1 MLTVPIFFW
10 LLGCIALG
18 AGYAL
23 LLYRWQTRLN
33 RSLRNALFVLR
44 TLAVAAITFL
54 LFAPPIKTT
63 DRTSEK
69 PLIILA
75 QDNSQ
80 SINVSKA
87 AGFNPVSY
95 AKQFKTLEKALSG
108 EYEVR
113 SFSFGAAVDRGL
125 KFGFD
130 SKLTNLASVF
140 QMIDNDFTN
149 RNVGAVI
156 IASDGIYNKGG
167 NPVYES
173 KNLKAPVY
181 SVALGDTVP
190 KKDLLISNVNYNNI
204 AFLNNQFQIEVSVE
218 AFQSQGAGSRLTVT
232 DQSGTLF
239 TRHLAISSNEF
250 RLTVPISLPAKRRGI
265 QRYAISLSPV
275 ANELSK
281 ENNTQTIFVEV
292 IDGRQNVLIIAN
304 SPHPDIAALR
314 QSIEINKNYEVHIAY
329 ADDVSEA
336 AVRKAGLVI
345 LHQLPSLSNP
355 ASRLLQQ
362 LVAKPVLYVLGA
374 QSSPSFF
381 STSQNVLNIN
391 SSGSTQEVLARVSPD
406 FYGFTLSDNGKTKLQ
421 SFAPLIAPFGNYGVK
436 GPATIALVQQ
446 IGKVPTTIPLL
457 IFGGDQQRKV
467 GVLAGEGIWR
477 WRLEEFQ
484 ESSSHEAVNELVSK
498 TIQYLST
505 RDDKRKFRIYPAKN
519 SFDENEQVI
528 LNAEL
533 YNDAYELINEPDV
546 NVSLKNR
553 DGKGYSFLFSRS
565 GNAYT
570 LDAGTL
576 PEGEYTFDGKTRL
589 GNKEYKAAGRFVIRQ
604 QQAELQQT
612 TANHQL
618 LFALAEQNGGQ
629 MIYPEQLSKLP
640 QLIDANENIKTV
652 VYEDRKYEEAVNY
665 KLLFFL
671 ILALLTGE
679 WFFRKRNGEV

>member
-1 MLTVPIFFW
+1 MFTAPIFFW
-10 LLGCIALG
+10 LLGCLALG

-23 LLYRWQTRLN
+23 LLYRWQTRLDK
-33 RSLRNALFVLR
+33 SLRNILFVLR

-87 AGFNPVSY
+87 AGFNPVTY
-95 AKQFKTLEKALSG
+95 AEQFRALEKALSE
-108 EYEVR
+108 EYDVR

-125 KFGFD
+125 KFRYDG
-130 SKLTNLASVF
+130 KLTNLASVF
-140 QMIDNDFTN
+140 QMIDNDFAN

-156 IASDGIYNKGG
+156 VASDGIYNKGG

-204 AFLNNQFQIEVSVE
+204 AYLDNQFQIEVSVE
-218 AFQSQGAGSRLTVT
+218 AFQSQGAVSRLTVA

-239 TRHLAISSNEF
+239 TRQLAIGSNEF

-265 QRYAISLSPV
+265 QRYTINLSPV

-304 SPHPDIAALR
+304 APHPDIAALR
-314 QSIEINKNYEVHIAY
+314 QSIEINKNYEVQIAY
-329 ADDVSEA
+329 ADDVNEA

-345 LHQLPSLSNP
+345 LHQLPSLSNT
-355 ASRLLQQ
+355 ASKLQQ
-362 LVAKPVLYVLGA
+362 QLSAKPVLYVLGA
-374 QSSPSFF
+374 QSSPTLF
-381 STSQNVLNIN
+381 STSQDVLNIN
-391 SSGSTQEVLARVSPD
+391 SSGTTQEVLARVSPD
-406 FYGFTLSDNGKTKLQ
+406 FYGFTLSDNSKTKLQ
-421 SFAPLIAPFGNYGVK
+421 GFAPLIAPFGNYGVK
-436 GPATIALVQQ
+436 GPATVALLQQ
-446 IGKVPTTIPLL
+446 IGKVSTNIPLL

-484 ESSSHEAVNELVSK
+484 ESNSHEAVNELISK

-553 DGKGYSFLFSRS
+553 DGKGYSFLFSRI

-570 LDAGTL
+570 LDAGSL
-576 PEGEYTFDGKTRL
+576 PAGEYTFDGKTRL
-589 GNKEYKAAGRFVIRQ
+589 GNKEYKAGGQFVIRH

-618 LFALAEQNGGQ
+618 LFALADQNGGQ

-671 ILALLTGE
+671 IISLLTAE